1 MHSDIAR
8 LYLEDSDEL
17 QSPIADNSFA
27 CQVECCHKRPNI
39 HPTLGVLCPE
49 HIKEVSGLMDMTFTT
64 TMNLSVA
71 LLEQRVRILTSMISD
86 RKALMPECGATSIY
100 WYPKTRHVDSDSGL
114 EGDAISADFVEN
126 EEIDGIA
133 PRSPPTL
140 PWISTT
146 TRLPSIIESDEESEA
161 ALSTGSTSGI

>member
-1 MHSDIAR
+1 
-8 LYLEDSDEL
+8 
-17 QSPIADNSFA
+17 
-27 CQVECCHKRPNI
+27 
-39 HPTLGVLCPE
+39 
-49 HIKEVSGLMDMTFTT
+49 MTFTT